1 MRVWTAS
8 LIYFVAII
16 SSVNDVSKFMKW
28 ASGSFGEYCSHSL
41 IIALIF
47 HGARVESMDQ

>member
-8 LIYFVAII
+8 LIYFVVII
-16 SSVNDVSKFMKW
+16 SSVNNVLKFKW
-28 ASGSFGEYCSHSL
+28 AFGSSGEYCSHSL

-47 HGARVESMDQ
+47 HGVRVESMDQ